1 LANSQIEKF
10 MSTIIVLFNLKPDAN
25 ISDYEAWAKAKDI
38 PTVKSLGSVSDFRV
52 LKTSG
57 LLGSGAAAPYQYCEL
72 IEVENMEAFFADLG
86 KEDVQAGAKAFNE
99 FADNPQ
105 FIVSNSI

>member
-1 LANSQIEKF
+1 
-10 MSTIIVLFNLKPDAN
+10 MPTIIVLFKLKPEASV
-25 ISDYEAWAKAKDI
+25 SDYEAWAKAKDI

-57 LLGSGAAAPYQYCEL
+57 LLGSNAAAPYQYCEL

-86 KEDVQAGAKAFNE
+86 REDVQTGAKAFAE